1 MVIKWGLGHKEMVT
15 AKMLEQRGDK
25 SPGWWLANVT
35 WCSVISLDLLEF
47 HLSRNGIISN
57 RGSKL
62 SLVVALKRVKWL
74 ENYLDK
80 PGRFL
85 HWMLYLW
92 CLDSVTCGVDSSQL
106 WVTSKSATWLSVI
119 SNQRPQGLLATFHMG
134 SETALWRKVV
144 NQLGIYLGVQLQE
157 HVSTPYLQKCH
168 GNCKTTM
175 ETLSSAL
182 LKIRHASP
190 NFFQILQSSELT
202 QKKMGSAWHD
212 LSYVNLSS
220 LLRLLN
226 TLMTVTHKDEV
237 AKWQWLRV
245 LRVTALVNGC
255 SLAYVPGAI
264 QGAY

>member
-35 WCSVISLDLLEF
+35 WCSVISLGLLEF

-80 PGRFL
+80 PGRVL

-119 SNQRPQGLLATFHMG
+119 SNQRPQGLLAPFHTG

-144 NQLGIYLGVQLQE
+144 NHLGIYLGVQLQE

-182 LKIRHASP
+182 LKTRHASP

-264 QGAY
+264 SPS